1 MKLKTLIAMLS
12 ILLVLTGCS
21 AAAGDNINNSELADG
36 DRMMPVY
43 LEFEN
48 SVVTDQTIPLKFTI
62 KNNTQNVYTYGLMF
76 TLFQYDGA
84 KWVEVEMKEEI
95 AFIMI
100 AYNLNPDEII
110 EGGLDLSLFYN
121 ELPKGFYRYEKKM
134 MSENGDVL
142 AFGEFNIE

>member
-1 MKLKTLIAMLS
+1 MKLKTLITMLS

-21 AAAGDNINNSELADG
+21 AAAGDINNSELADG
-36 DRMMPVY
+36 DRIMPVY

-48 SVVTDQTIPLKFTI
+48 TVVTDQTLPLKFTI

-84 KWVEVEMKEEI
+84 KWVEVEMKEEM

-100 AYNLNPDEII
+100 AYNLNPGETID
-110 EGGLDLSLFYN
+110 GGLDLSFYYN
-121 ELPKGFYRYEKKM
+121 KLPEGFYRYEKKM
-134 MSENGDVL
+134 MSEHGDVL

>member
-1 MKLKTLIAMLS
+1 MKLKTLITMLS

-21 AAAGDNINNSELADG
+21 AAAGDLNNSELADN
-36 DRMMPVY
+36 DRIMPIY
-43 LEFEN
+43 LELEN
-48 SVVTDQTIPLKFTI
+48 TVVTDQSIPLKFTI
-62 KNNTQNVYTYGLMF
+62 KNNTQNVYSYGLMF

-84 KWVEVEMKEEI
+84 KWVEVEMKDDF

-100 AYNLNPDEII
+100 AYNLNPGETI
-110 EGGLDLSLFYN
+110 EGGLDLSFFYN

-134 MSENGDVL
+134 MSEHGDVL

>member
-1 MKLKTLIAMLS
+1 MKLKTFVAMLS

-21 AAAGDNINNSELADG
+21 AAAGDLNNSELADG
-36 DRMMPVY
+36 DRIMPVY

-62 KNNTQNVYTYGLMF
+62 KNNTQNVYTYGLVF

-84 KWVEVEMKEEI
+84 KWVEVEMKEEM

-100 AYNLNPDEII
+100 AYNLNPGEVIV
-110 EGGLDLSLFYN
+110 GGLDLSFYYN

-134 MSENGDVL
+134 MSEHGDVL

>member
-1 MKLKTLIAMLS
+1 MKLKTLIAVLT

-21 AAAGDNINNSELADG
+21 AAAGDLNNSELADG
-36 DRMMPVY
+36 DRIMPVY

-48 SVVTDQTIPLKFTI
+48 SVVTDQSIPLKFTI

-76 TLFQYDGA
+76 TLFQYDGS
-84 KWVEVEMKEEI
+84 KWVEVEMKEEM

-100 AYNLNPDEII
+100 AYNLNPGETI
-110 EGGLDLSLFYN
+110 EGGLDLSFFYN

-134 MSENGDVL
+134 MSEHGDVL

>member
-1 MKLKTLIAMLS
+1 MKLKPLITMLS

-21 AAAGDNINNSELADG
+21 AAAGDINNSELANG
-36 DRMMPVY
+36 DRMMPIY

-48 SVVTDQTIPLKFTI
+48 TVVTDQTIPMKFTI
-62 KNNTQNVYTYGLMF
+62 KNNTENVYTYGLMF

-84 KWVEVEMKEEI
+84 KWVEVEMKEEM

-100 AYNLNPDEII
+100 AYDLKPGEII
-110 EGGLDLSLFYN
+110 EGGLDLSFFYN

-134 MSENGDVL
+134 MSEHGDVL
-142 AFGEFNIE
+142 AFGEFNIK